1 MNHIL
6 NQYLPFLIISPLFWL
21 FWTIFGHFS
30 YSTSINDSLAIE
42 LNYLLNQQRFL
53 LNWTI
58 FWMESW
64 ESLVVLFKFLGLLKK
79 GRLKP
84 SSSLLKLTF
93 LDFSIHHFKNG
104 GFEILNWPSWGSVD
118 VWCLTGPAEE
128 GLMGAEGINSRKND
142 LEHIHQIVCFKKSTQ
157 KSFTLKQSEKVLNF
171 CDTQTDQRH
180 FIIICI
186 IIIKNGENLQRMHM
200 RANVLISA
208 QLSMAK
214 SLSPY
219 L

>member
-1 MNHIL
+1 MNFTVKWMNESYFESIFAIFDEKP
-6 NQYLPFLIISPLFWL
+6 PFLSILDTFWA
-21 FWTIFGHFS
+21 IFGHFS

-93 LDFSIHHFKNG
+93 LDFSIHHFKNV

-128 GLMGAEGINSRKND
+128 GLKGLNGSIR
-142 LEHIHQIVCFKKSTQ
+142 
-157 KSFTLKQSEKVLNF
+157 EKM
-171 CDTQTDQRH
+171 
-180 FIIICI
+180 I
-186 IIIKNGENLQRMHM
+186 
-200 RANVLISA
+200 
-208 QLSMAK
+208 
-214 SLSPY
+214 
-219 L
+219 

>member
-1 MNHIL
+1 
-6 NQYLPFLIISPLFWL
+6 
-21 FWTIFGHFS
+21 
-30 YSTSINDSLAIE
+30 
-42 LNYLLNQQRFL
+42 
-53 LNWTI
+53 
-58 FWMESW
+58 MESW

-142 LEHIHQIVCFKKSTQ
+142 LEHINQIVCFKKSTQ
-157 KSFTLKQSEKVLNF
+157 KNLTLKQSEKVLNF
-171 CDTQTDQRH
+171 RDTQTEQRH
-180 FIIICI
+180 FIIIRGGYRQKIPCFTPNSFVMNNCKTFHLKHHLGFVKI
-186 IIIKNGENLQRMHM
+186 CPPTGQITFWPTLLKHKSSKLFYHM
-200 RANVLISA
+200 LVGCLLELGTFALASTRD
-208 QLSMAK
+208 
-214 SLSPY
+214 Y